1 MRAYLIR
8 RLLLVVP
15 TLFLLSLIV
24 FFPIRFLPGD
34 VIQLMMAGQET
45 SFFIGGMTH
54 EESIEQIKKQLGL
67 DVPIHIQYGR
77 WLGVLPDGEDRFN
90 GLLQGNLG
98 DSLWSRRPATE
109 EIFPRIPVT
118 FELGILAL
126 IIAQLIALPVGIYS
140 AIRQDTW
147 GDYIGRSIAIICI
160 AVPPFWLGIMIFVFP
175 AIYLNWS
182 PPVVYVS
189 FIENPIENLKIMII
203 PAILLG
209 MLMSGVTMRLT
220 RTMMLEVLRQDYIR
234 TAWAKGLS
242 ERIVVIRH
250 ALKNALIPVITIIGM
265 WLPVLIAGAVV
276 IETIFVLPGMG
287 RLMIFVL
294 NQRDYTVLAG
304 INILIAVVVVMAN
317 LAVDITYAYLDPRV
331 KYK

>member
-15 TLFLLSLIV
+15 TLILLSLIV
-24 FFPIRFLPGD
+24 FFPIRYLPGD
-34 VIQLMMAGQET
+34 VIQLMTAEHET
-45 SFFIGGMTH
+45 SFYQAGMTH
-54 EESIEQIKKQLGL
+54 EDAVEQIKKDLGL
-67 DVPIHIQYGR
+67 DVPVYVQYGR
-77 WLGVLPDGEDRFN
+77 WLGVIPDGEGRFY
-90 GLLQGNLG
+90 GLLQGHLG
-98 DSLWSRRPATE
+98 DSLWSRRPAAE

-118 FELGILAL
+118 LELGILAL
-126 IIAQLIALPVGIYS
+126 IIAQLIALPVGVYS

-175 AIYLNWS
+175 AIWWNWS

-250 ALKNALIPVITIIGM
+250 ALKNALIPVITIVGM
-265 WLPVLIAGAVV
+265 FLPVLIAGAVV
-276 IETIFVLPGMG
+276 IEQIFCLPGMG

-304 INILIAVVVVMAN
+304 INVLIATVVVIAN

>member
-15 TLFLLSLIV
+15 TLILLSLIV
-24 FFPIRFLPGD
+24 FFPIRYLPGD
-34 VIQLMMAGQET
+34 VIDLMTAEHET
-45 SFFIGGMTH
+45 SFYQEGMTH
-54 EESIEQIKKQLGL
+54 EGAVEQIRKDLGL
-67 DVPIHIQYGR
+67 DVPVYVQYGR
-77 WLGVLPDGEDRFN
+77 WLGVIPDGEDRFN

-98 DSLWSRRPATE
+98 DSLWSRRPASE

-118 FELGILAL
+118 LELGILAL
-126 IIAQLIALPVGIYS
+126 IIAQLIALPVGVYS

-175 AIYLNWS
+175 AIWWNWS
-182 PPVVYVS
+182 PPVLYVP
-189 FIENPIENLKIMII
+189 FIENPIENLKILII

-265 WLPVLIAGAVV
+265 FLPVLIAGAVV
-276 IETIFVLPGMG
+276 IEQIFCLPGMG

-304 INILIAVVVVMAN
+304 INVLIATVVVIAN

>member
-34 VIQLMMAGQET
+34 VIQLMTAEHET
-45 SFFIGGMTH
+45 SFYQGGMTH
-54 EESIEQIKKQLGL
+54 EEAVEQIKKELGL
-67 DVPIHIQYGR
+67 DVPVLVQYGR
-77 WLGVLPDGEDRFN
+77 WLGALPDGEGRFN

-98 DSLWSRRPATE
+98 DSLWSRRPAAE
-109 EIFPRIPVT
+109 DIFPRIPVT

-147 GDYIGRSIAIICI
+147 GDYVGRSIAIICI
-160 AVPPFWLGIMIFVFP
+160 AVPPFWLGIMIMVFP
-175 AIYLNWS
+175 AIWWNWS
-182 PPVVYVS
+182 PPVVWVS
-189 FIENPIENLKIMII
+189 FFEDPIANLKIIII

-209 MLMSGVTMRLT
+209 MEMSGVTMRLT

-242 ERIVVIRH
+242 ERIVVTRH

-265 WLPVLIAGAVV
+265 FLPVLIAGAVV
-276 IETIFVLPGMG
+276 IELIFCLPGMG

-304 INILIAVVVVMAN
+304 INILIAAVVVIAN